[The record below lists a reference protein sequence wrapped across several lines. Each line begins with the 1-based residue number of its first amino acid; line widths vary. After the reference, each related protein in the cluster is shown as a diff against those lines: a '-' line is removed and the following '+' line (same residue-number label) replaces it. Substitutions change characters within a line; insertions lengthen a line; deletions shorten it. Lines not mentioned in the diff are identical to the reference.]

1 MAVRGS
7 TENWFFRGISV
18 YSGHSAPVGEILRQ
32 LLVAFC
38 TALAFLAGAA
48 FAAPADEVQ
57 KLLEAG
63 RSAEAY
69 ALGKKHPEELGKAEF
84 DFYFGIAAIDTGHAG
99 EGVLALERYIVQ
111 FPDNDRARLELARGY
126 FVLGELLRAR
136 EEFDAVSAKKP
147 PAGVQATIDR
157 FLDSIRAQES
167 RYQATASAYV
177 EIGGG
182 FDSNVNSGVGDAN
195 LNIPTLGT
203 VQLAQAGVK
212 SGDSFLHLGAGGQ
225 FSYPVAPGV
234 ALYGGATYE
243 GKLHRDSFDQQFDQG
258 NLGAYGGVSVIRDK
272 DLFRANAGY
281 STLSVDN
288 TRFRNVFSLGGEWH
302 RQLDELNTLSLFA
315 QYAVL
320 DYPSQPVRD
329 ADFYSLGVGW
339 RRAFVYRLQPV
350 IQLQALYGSERND
363 ASPVRNDLS
372 RDLYTLRAG
381 LSITP
386 APRWGL
392 SAGVN
397 YTNSKFKDTDPL
409 FLTKRDDDYYGLD
422 VGVSYRWTKQLSVR
436 ADYLHSDNRSNQSL
450 YKYDRDVVTV
460 KLRYEFQ

>member
-1 MAVRGS
+1 MKR
-7 TENWFFRGISV
+7 
-18 YSGHSAPVGEILRQ
+18 
-32 LLVAFC
+32 LLA
-38 TALAFLAGAA
+38 ALAVALAVIAA
-48 FAAPADEVQ
+48 APALAAPADEVQ

-63 RSAEAY
+63 RSADAY
-69 ALGKKHPEELGKAEF
+69 ALGKQHPSELGKPEF

-136 EEFDAVSAKKP
+136 EEFDAVSAKQP
-147 PAGVQATIDR
+147 PAAVQATIDR
-157 FLDSIRAQES
+157 FLDSIRAQET
-167 RYQATASAYV
+167 RYRATASGYV

-195 LNIPTLGT
+195 INIPTLGT

-234 ALYGGATYE
+234 ALYGGASFE
-243 GKLHRDSFDQQFDQG
+243 GKLHRDNFDQQFDQG
-258 NLGAYGGVSVIRDK
+258 NLGANAGVSVIRDK
-272 DLFRANAGY
+272 DLFRVSGSYA
-281 STLSVDN
+281 TLTVDN
-288 TRFRNVFSLGGEWH
+288 RRFRDVAALGGEWH
-302 RQLDELNTLSLFA
+302 RQLDELSTLSLFA
-315 QYAVL
+315 QTAVL

-329 ADFYSLGVGW
+329 ADFYALGMGW
-339 RRAFVYRLQPV
+339 RRAFVHRLQPV

-381 LSITP
+381 VSLTP
-386 APRWGL
+386 APKWGL
-392 SAGVN
+392 SAGIS
-397 YTNSKFKDTDPL
+397 YTNSKFKDTDLL

-422 VGVSYRWTKQLSVR
+422 VGVSYRWTKQLTIR
-436 ADYLHSDNRSNQSL
+436 GDYLRSDNRSNQSL
-450 YKYDRDVVTV
+450 YKYDRDAVTV
-460 KLRYEFQ
+460 KVRYEFQ